1 MASMSLPFCSSLL
14 RVSSVYARDIYSSA
28 RGVGAGHVELDNL
41 VVRRDALRAFDLPLD
56 VEGE

>member
-1 MASMSLPFCSSLL
+1 MSLPMSSSLL
-14 RVSSVYARDIYSSA
+14 RVSSIYARDVYSSV
-28 RGVGAGHVELDNL
+28 RVRAGHVELDNL